1 MITAGCLLLLQTVTS
16 PFTVGDT
23 VTILRTVTLPVGAVL
38 RFPPAPPDP
47 DHAYLSVP
55 AAEPDPDGRSVRIRY
70 TLTFWR
76 AGSHPIE
83 IPGPV
88 VVRATGNAD
97 TLPPFRITVPIQS
110 VLPPS
115 ASDSTP
121 PQPPVAVI
129 ARMTRVLWPAFLL
142 PLLVLGV
149 VIPVHRSR
157 CRRPPDLPPPAPPPA
172 PPGPEVIL
180 APWVALGEV
189 RTAAAHWLAVLPA
202 EATGLEQDDLSEVR
216 DRLARARFSAPGDA
230 EARQACADA
239 ETWWRSSRATG
250 AGGEGPA

>member
-1 MITAGCLLLLQTVTS
+1 MITVGCLLLLQTVTS

-38 RFPPAPPDP
+38 RFPPAPSDR
-47 DHAYLSVP
+47 DHAHLSAP
-55 AAEPDPDGRSVRIRY
+55 AVEPDPDGRSVRIRY

-88 VVRATGNAD
+88 VVRATGSAD
-97 TLPPFRITVPIQS
+97 TLPPYRITVPIQS

-129 ARMTRVLWPAFLL
+129 PRESRVIWPALLL
-142 PLLVLGV
+142 PLLAVGV
-149 VIPVHRSR
+149 ILPAHRGR
-157 CRRPPDLPPPAPPPA
+157 RRPPPPLPPPAPPPNVSDSVGLLPA
-172 PPGPEVIL
+172 
-180 APWVALGEV
+180 WVDLGEV
-189 RTAAAHWLAVLPA
+189 RTAATHWLAILPA
-202 EATGLEQDDLSEVR
+202 EDAGDTLLADLRE
-216 DRLARARFSAPGDA
+216 RLTRARFITPDHPDG
-230 EARQACADA
+230 RQACADA
-239 ETWWRSSRATG
+239 EAWWIRARG
-250 AGGEGPA
+250 AGGEGAA